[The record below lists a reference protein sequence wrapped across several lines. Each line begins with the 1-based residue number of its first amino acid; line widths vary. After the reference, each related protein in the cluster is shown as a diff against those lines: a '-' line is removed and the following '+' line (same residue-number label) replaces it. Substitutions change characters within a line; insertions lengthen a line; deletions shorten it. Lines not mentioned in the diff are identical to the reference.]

1 MHSRHQ
7 VIAPMRCLLGFAQAV
22 KVKHVLENIAM
33 DPAQTFWRY
42 LMGLMTDNAA
52 IEWSKVFGSRDADT
66 HWSQA
71 LPKDQHDD
79 ARQGLLTVVKMK
91 DEDWAKYRK
100 SVVDY
105 RNQMAAHHDLDANLE
120 KYPHYDA
127 ALQAAYFIY
136 GHLYGLLKAGEGGGL
151 PESLERWSETVAKN
165 MTPIIKHAFAGSAKL
180 GSNMK

>member
-7 VIAPMRCLLGFAQAV
+7 VIAPMRCLLKFAQAV
-22 KVKHVLENIAM
+22 EVKRVLEAYAM
-33 DPAQTFWRY
+33 EPAQTFWHY
-42 LMGLMTDNAA
+42 LMSRMTDNAA
-52 IEWSKVFGSRDADT
+52 IEWAKVFGARDDDT
-66 HWSQA
+66 HWTQA

-79 ARQGLLTVVKMK
+79 ARQGLLVAVKMSK
-91 DEDWAKYRK
+91 QGWTNYRK

-105 RNQMAAHHDLDANLE
+105 RNKMAAHHDLDINLE

-136 GHLYGLLKAGEGGGL
+136 GRLYGLLKEDEGGGL
-151 PESLERWSETVAKN
+151 PESLERWSKTVAKN
-165 MTPIIKHAFAGSAKL
+165 MTPIIRHAFAGSAKL